1 MLDVLSFIEARG
13 GNPEVIR
20 ESQRKRYAPVEAVDE
35 VIALYEEGRLGLC
48 PVWYPVSFF
57 LSFFLFEIYR
67 FSFVARFNVDTK
79 GREINRTQKEIGAKK
94 KVLSS

>member
-1 MLDVLSFIEARG
+1 VNPRGRDMHLSKQLTRL
-13 GNPEVIR
+13 
-20 ESQRKRYAPVEAVDE
+20 SLCMRKVVSVCAPSG
-35 VIALYEEGRLGLC
+35 ILFL
-48 PVWYPVSFF
+48 SFF